1 MDIQSAISQV
11 SSGKNLTKDDM
22 SEIILEILEGK
33 VTDAQIGAFLIALSM
48 KGETVD
54 EVIGAV
60 SVMRDLSTK
69 VEINAPNLIDTCGTG
84 GTGIGIFNVST
95 TSAFIASSC
104 GAKIAKHG
112 NRSATRKSG
121 SADLLE
127 QAGVSLSLTP
137 EQVASCIEEV
147 GLGFMFAQAH
157 HSAMRHVVGP
167 RKEIGQKSIFNV
179 LGPLTNP
186 ASAKRQVLGVYDK
199 KWMTPIAEVLNE
211 LGSEHLF
218 IVHSRD
224 GLDEISLACPTYVT
238 EMKNGKISAYEISPE
253 DFNFKTT
260 SLDGL
265 QVNSPQES
273 LNLAK
278 LALQGEHEK
287 ASSMICM
294 TAGAALYLS
303 DIASSLEAGVE
314 LAKSSLESGAGL
326 KKLNQLVE
334 FTSQFK

>member
-11 SSGKNLTKDDM
+11 SARRNLTREDM

-54 EVIGAV
+54 EVLGAV
-60 SVMRDLSTK
+60 GVMRDLSTK
-69 VEINAPNLIDTCGTG
+69 VEIDEPNLIDTCGTG

-95 TSAFIASSC
+95 TSALVASSC

-137 EQVASCIEEV
+137 EQVASCIQEI

-199 KWMTPIAEVLNE
+199 KWMTPIAEVLDE
-211 LGSEHLF
+211 LGSEHLL

-224 GLDEISLACPTYVT
+224 GLDEISLASPTYMT
-238 EMKNGKISAYEISPE
+238 EMRDGKISEYEVSPE
-253 DFNFKTT
+253 DFNFETDT
-260 SLDGL
+260 LEGL

-273 LNLAK
+273 LDLAK
-278 LALQGEHEK
+278 LALQGEHKK

-294 TAGAALYLS
+294 TAGAALYVS
-303 DIASSLEAGVE
+303 GIANSLESGVE
-314 LAKSSLESGAGL
+314 LAKRSVENGEGL
-326 KKLNQLVE
+326 KKLNQLIE
-334 FTSQFK
+334 FTSQF

>member
-1 MDIQSAISQV
+1 
-11 SSGKNLTKDDM
+11 M

-54 EVIGAV
+54 EVLGAV
-60 SVMRDLSTK
+60 GVMRDLSTK
-69 VEINAPNLIDTCGTG
+69 VEIDEPNLIDTCGTG

-95 TSAFIASSC
+95 TSALVASSC

-137 EQVASCIEEV
+137 EQVASCIQEI

-199 KWMTPIAEVLNE
+199 KWMTPIAEVLDE
-211 LGSEHLF
+211 LGSEHLL

-224 GLDEISLACPTYVT
+224 GLDEISLASPTYMT
-238 EMKNGKISAYEISPE
+238 EMRDGKISEYEVSPE
-253 DFNFKTT
+253 DFNFETDT
-260 SLDGL
+260 LEGL

-273 LNLAK
+273 LDLAK
-278 LALQGEHEK
+278 LALQGEHKK

-294 TAGAALYLS
+294 TAGAALYVS
-303 DIASSLEAGVE
+303 DIANSLESGVE
-314 LAKSSLESGAGL
+314 LAKRSVECGEGL

-334 FTSQFK
+334 FTSQF

>member
-60 SVMRDLSTK
+60 SVMRNLSTK

-186 ASAKRQVLGVYDK
+186 ASATRQVLGVYDK

-218 IVHSRD
+218 IVHSKD

-238 EMKNGKISAYEISPE
+238 EMKDGKISEYEISPE

-303 DIASSLEAGVE
+303 DISSSLEAGVE

>member
-1 MDIQSAISQV
+1 
-11 SSGKNLTKDDM
+11 M

-54 EVIGAV
+54 EVLGAV
-60 SVMRDLSTK
+60 GVMRDLSTK
-69 VEINAPNLIDTCGTG
+69 VEIDEPNLIDTCGTG

-95 TSAFIASSC
+95 TSALVASSC

-137 EQVASCIEEV
+137 DQVASCIQEI

-199 KWMTPIAEVLNE
+199 KWMTPIAEVLDE
-211 LGSEHLF
+211 LGSEHLL

-224 GLDEISLACPTYVT
+224 GLDEISLASPTYMT
-238 EMKNGKISAYEISPE
+238 EMRDGKISEYEVSPE
-253 DFNFKTT
+253 DFNFETDT
-260 SLDGL
+260 LEGL

-273 LNLAK
+273 LDLAK
-278 LALQGEHEK
+278 LALQGEHKK

-294 TAGAALYLS
+294 TAGAALYVS
-303 DIASSLEAGVE
+303 DIANSLESGVE
-314 LAKSSLESGAGL
+314 LAKRSVESGEGL

-334 FTSQFK
+334 FTSQF

>member
-11 SSGKNLTKDDM
+11 SARRNLTREDM

-54 EVIGAV
+54 EVLGAV
-60 SVMRDLSTK
+60 GVMRDLSTK
-69 VEINAPNLIDTCGTG
+69 VEIDEPNLIDTCGTG

-95 TSAFIASSC
+95 TSALVASSC

-137 EQVASCIEEV
+137 EQVASCIQEI

-199 KWMTPIAEVLNE
+199 KWLTPIAEVLDE
-211 LGSEHLF
+211 LGSEHLL

-224 GLDEISLACPTYVT
+224 GLDEISLATPTYLT
-238 EMKNGKISAYEISPE
+238 EMRDGKISEYEVSPE
-253 DFNFKTT
+253 DFNFETDT
-260 SLDGL
+260 LEGL

-273 LNLAK
+273 LDLAK
-278 LALQGEHEK
+278 LALQGEHKK

-294 TAGAALYLS
+294 TAGAALYVS
-303 DIASSLEAGVE
+303 GIANSLESGVE
-314 LAKSSLESGAGL
+314 LAKRSVESGEGL

-334 FTSQFK
+334 FTSQF

>member
-11 SSGKNLTKDDM
+11 SARRNLTREDM

-54 EVIGAV
+54 EVLGAV
-60 SVMRDLSTK
+60 GVMRDLSTK
-69 VEINAPNLIDTCGTG
+69 VEIDEPNLIDTCGTG

-95 TSAFIASSC
+95 TSALVASSC

-137 EQVASCIEEV
+137 EQVASCIQEI

-199 KWMTPIAEVLNE
+199 KWMTPIAEVLDE
-211 LGSEHLF
+211 LGSEHLL
-218 IVHSRD
+218 ILHSRD
-224 GLDEISLACPTYVT
+224 GLDEISLASPTYVT
-238 EMKNGKISAYEISPE
+238 EMRDGKISEYEVSPE
-253 DFNFKTT
+253 DFNFETDT
-260 SLDGL
+260 LEGL

-273 LNLAK
+273 LDLAK
-278 LALQGEHEK
+278 LALQGEHKK

-294 TAGAALYLS
+294 TAGAALYVS
-303 DIASSLEAGVE
+303 DIANSLETGVE
-314 LAKSSLESGAGL
+314 LAKRSVESGEGL

-334 FTSQFK
+334 FTSQF

>member
-69 VEINAPNLIDTCGTG
+69 VEINTPNLIDTCGTG

-137 EQVASCIEEV
+137 KQVASCIEEV

-218 IVHSRD
+218 IVHSKD
-224 GLDEISLACPTYVT
+224 GLDEISLASPTYVT
-238 EMKNGKISAYEISPE
+238 EMKDGKISEYEISPE

-303 DIASSLEAGVE
+303 DIAGSLEAGVE

>member
-1 MDIQSAISQV
+1 MDILSAISQV
-11 SSGKNLTKDDM
+11 SARRNLTREDM

-54 EVIGAV
+54 EVLGAV
-60 SVMRDLSTK
+60 GVMRDLSTK
-69 VEINAPNLIDTCGTG
+69 VEIDEPNLIDTCGTG

-95 TSAFIASSC
+95 TSALVASSC

-137 EQVASCIEEV
+137 EQVASCIQEI

-199 KWMTPIAEVLNE
+199 KWMSPIAEVLDE
-211 LGSEHLF
+211 LGSEHLL

-224 GLDEISLACPTYVT
+224 GLDEISLATPTYLT
-238 EMKNGKISAYEISPE
+238 EMRDGKISEYEVSPE
-253 DFNFKTT
+253 DFNFETDT
-260 SLDGL
+260 LEGL

-273 LNLAK
+273 LDLAK
-278 LALQGEHEK
+278 LALQGEHKK

-294 TAGAALYLS
+294 TAGAALYVS
-303 DIASSLEAGVE
+303 DIANSLESGVE
-314 LAKSSLESGAGL
+314 LAKRSVESGEGL

-334 FTSQFK
+334 FTSQF

>member
-11 SSGKNLTKDDM
+11 SARRNLTREDM

-54 EVIGAV
+54 EVLGAV
-60 SVMRDLSTK
+60 GVMRDLSTK
-69 VEINAPNLIDTCGTG
+69 VEIDEPNLIDTCGTG

-95 TSAFIASSC
+95 TSALVASSC

-137 EQVASCIEEV
+137 EQVASCIQEI

-199 KWMTPIAEVLNE
+199 KWMAPIAEVLDE
-211 LGSEHLF
+211 LGSEHLL

-224 GLDEISLACPTYVT
+224 GLDEISLASPTYVT
-238 EMKNGKISAYEISPE
+238 EMRDGKISEYEVSPE
-253 DFNFKTT
+253 DFNFETDT
-260 SLDGL
+260 LEGL

-273 LNLAK
+273 LDLAK
-278 LALQGEHEK
+278 LALQGEHKK

-294 TAGAALYLS
+294 TAGAALYVS
-303 DIASSLEAGVE
+303 DIANSLESGVE
-314 LAKSSLESGAGL
+314 LAKRSVESGEGL

-334 FTSQFK
+334 FTSQF

>member
-60 SVMRDLSTK
+60 SVMRNLSTK

-186 ASAKRQVLGVYDK
+186 ASATRQVLGVYDK

-211 LGSEHLF
+211 LGSEHLL
-218 IVHSRD
+218 IVHSKD

-238 EMKNGKISAYEISPE
+238 EMKGGKISEYEISPE

-303 DIASSLEAGVE
+303 DIAGSLEAGVE

>member
-11 SSGKNLTKDDM
+11 SARRNLTREDM

-54 EVIGAV
+54 EVLGAV
-60 SVMRDLSTK
+60 GVMRDLSTK
-69 VEINAPNLIDTCGTG
+69 VEIDEPNLIDTCGTG

-95 TSAFIASSC
+95 TSALVASSC

-137 EQVASCIEEV
+137 EQVASCIQEI

-199 KWMTPIAEVLNE
+199 KWMTPLAEVLDE
-211 LGSEHLF
+211 LGSEHLL

-224 GLDEISLACPTYVT
+224 GLDEISLASPTYMT
-238 EMKNGKISAYEISPE
+238 EMRDGKISEYEVSPE
-253 DFNFKTT
+253 DFNFETDT
-260 SLDGL
+260 LEGL

-273 LNLAK
+273 LDLAK
-278 LALQGEHEK
+278 LALQGEHKK

-294 TAGAALYLS
+294 TAGAALYVS
-303 DIASSLEAGVE
+303 DIANSLESGVE
-314 LAKSSLESGAGL
+314 LAKRSVESGEGL

-334 FTSQFK
+334 FTSQF

>member
-11 SSGKNLTKDDM
+11 SAKRNLTREDM

-54 EVIGAV
+54 EVLGAV
-60 SVMRDLSTK
+60 GVMRDLSTK
-69 VEINAPNLIDTCGTG
+69 VEIDEPNLIDTCGTG

-95 TSAFIASSC
+95 TSALVASSC

-137 EQVASCIEEV
+137 EQVASCIQEI

-199 KWMTPIAEVLNE
+199 KWMTPIAEVLDE
-211 LGSEHLF
+211 LGSEHLL

-224 GLDEISLACPTYVT
+224 GLDEISLASPTYMT
-238 EMKNGKISAYEISPE
+238 EMRDGKISEYEVSPE
-253 DFNFKTT
+253 DFNFETDT
-260 SLDGL
+260 LEGL

-273 LNLAK
+273 LDLAK
-278 LALQGEHEK
+278 LALQGEHKK

-294 TAGAALYLS
+294 TAGAALYVS
-303 DIASSLEAGVE
+303 DIANSLESGVE
-314 LAKSSLESGAGL
+314 LAKRSVESGEGL

-334 FTSQFK
+334 FTSQF

>member
-1 MDIQSAISQV
+1 M
-11 SSGKNLTKDDM
+11 L
-22 SEIILEILEGK
+22 
-33 VTDAQIGAFLIALSM
+33 
-48 KGETVD
+48 
-54 EVIGAV
+54 GAV
-60 SVMRDLSTK
+60 GVMRDLSTK
-69 VEINAPNLIDTCGTG
+69 VEIDEPNLIDTCGTG

-95 TSAFIASSC
+95 TSALVASSC

-137 EQVASCIEEV
+137 KQVASCIQEI

-199 KWMTPIAEVLNE
+199 KWMTPIAEVLDE
-211 LGSEHLF
+211 LGSEHLL

-224 GLDEISLACPTYVT
+224 GLDEISLASPTYMT
-238 EMKNGKISAYEISPE
+238 EMKDGKISEYEVSPE
-253 DFNFKTT
+253 DFNFETDT
-260 SLDGL
+260 LEGL

-273 LNLAK
+273 LDLAK
-278 LALQGEHEK
+278 LALQGEHKK

-294 TAGAALYLS
+294 TAGAALYVS
-303 DIASSLEAGVE
+303 DIANSLESGVE
-314 LAKSSLESGAGL
+314 LAKRSVESGEGL

-334 FTSQFK
+334 FTSQF

>member
-238 EMKNGKISAYEISPE
+238 EMKNDKISEYEISPE

>member
-11 SSGKNLTKDDM
+11 SARRNLTREDM

-54 EVIGAV
+54 EVLGAV
-60 SVMRDLSTK
+60 GVMRDLSTK
-69 VEINAPNLIDTCGTG
+69 VEIDEPNLIDTCGTG

-95 TSAFIASSC
+95 TSALVASSC

-137 EQVASCIEEV
+137 EQVASCIQEI

-199 KWMTPIAEVLNE
+199 KWMTPIAEVLDE
-211 LGSEHLF
+211 LGSEHLL

-224 GLDEISLACPTYVT
+224 GLDEISLASPTYVT
-238 EMKNGKISAYEISPE
+238 EMRDGKISEYEVSPE
-253 DFNFKTT
+253 DFNFETDT
-260 SLDGL
+260 LEGL

-273 LNLAK
+273 LDLAK
-278 LALQGEHEK
+278 LALQGEHKK

-294 TAGAALYLS
+294 TAGAALYVS
-303 DIASSLEAGVE
+303 GIANSLESGVE
-314 LAKSSLESGAGL
+314 LAKRSVESGEGL

-334 FTSQFK
+334 FTSQF

>member
-11 SSGKNLTKDDM
+11 SARRNLTREDM

-54 EVIGAV
+54 EVLGAV
-60 SVMRDLSTK
+60 GVMRDLSTK
-69 VEINAPNLIDTCGTG
+69 VEIDEPNLIDTCGTG

-95 TSAFIASSC
+95 TSALVASSC

-137 EQVASCIEEV
+137 EQVASCIQEI

-199 KWMTPIAEVLNE
+199 KWMTPIAEVLDE
-211 LGSEHLF
+211 LGSEHLL

-224 GLDEISLACPTYVT
+224 GLDEISLASPTYVT
-238 EMKNGKISAYEISPE
+238 EVRDGKISEYEVSPE
-253 DFNFKTT
+253 DFNFETDT
-260 SLDGL
+260 LEGL

-273 LNLAK
+273 LDLAK
-278 LALQGEHEK
+278 LALQGEHKK

-294 TAGAALYLS
+294 TAGAALYVS
-303 DIASSLEAGVE
+303 DIANSLESGVE
-314 LAKSSLESGAGL
+314 LAKRSVESGEGL

-334 FTSQFK
+334 FTSQF

>member
-1 MDIQSAISQV
+1 
-11 SSGKNLTKDDM
+11 M

-33 VTDAQIGAFLIALSM
+33 VTDAQIGAFLVALSM

-54 EVIGAV
+54 EVLGAV
-60 SVMRDLSTK
+60 GVMRDLSTK
-69 VEINAPNLIDTCGTG
+69 VEIDEPNLIDTCGTG

-95 TSAFIASSC
+95 TSALVASSC

-137 EQVASCIEEV
+137 EQVASCIQEI

-199 KWMTPIAEVLNE
+199 KWMTPIAEVMDE
-211 LGSEHLF
+211 LGSEHLL

-224 GLDEISLACPTYVT
+224 GLDEISLASPTYMT
-238 EMKNGKISAYEISPE
+238 EMRDGKISEYEVSPE
-253 DFNFKTT
+253 DFNFETDT
-260 SLDGL
+260 LEGL

-273 LNLAK
+273 LDLAK
-278 LALQGEHEK
+278 LALQGEHKK

-294 TAGAALYLS
+294 TAGAALYVS
-303 DIASSLEAGVE
+303 DIANSLESGVE
-314 LAKSSLESGAGL
+314 LAKRSVESGEGL

-334 FTSQFK
+334 FTSQF

>member
-11 SSGKNLTKDDM
+11 SAKRNLTREDM

-54 EVIGAV
+54 EVLGAV
-60 SVMRDLSTK
+60 GVMRDLSTK
-69 VEINAPNLIDTCGTG
+69 VEIDEPNLIDTCGTG

-95 TSAFIASSC
+95 TSALVASSC

-137 EQVASCIEEV
+137 EQVASCIQEI

-199 KWMTPIAEVLNE
+199 KWMTPIAEVLDE
-211 LGSEHLF
+211 LGSEHLL

-224 GLDEISLACPTYVT
+224 GLDEISLASPTYMT
-238 EMKNGKISAYEISPE
+238 EMRDGKISEYEVSPE
-253 DFNFKTT
+253 DFNFETDT
-260 SLDGL
+260 LEGL

-273 LNLAK
+273 LDLAK
-278 LALQGEHEK
+278 LALQGEHKK

-294 TAGAALYLS
+294 TAGAALYVS
-303 DIASSLEAGVE
+303 GIANSLESGVE
-314 LAKSSLESGAGL
+314 LAKRSVESGEGL

-334 FTSQFK
+334 FTSQF

>member
-1 MDIQSAISQV
+1 
-11 SSGKNLTKDDM
+11 M

-54 EVIGAV
+54 EVLGAV
-60 SVMRDLSTK
+60 GVMRDLSTK
-69 VEINAPNLIDTCGTG
+69 VEIDEPNLIDTCGTG

-95 TSAFIASSC
+95 TSALVASSC

-137 EQVASCIEEV
+137 EQVASCIQEI

-157 HSAMRHVVGP
+157 HSAMRYVVGP

-199 KWMTPIAEVLNE
+199 KWMTPIAEVLDE
-211 LGSEHLF
+211 LGSEHLL

-224 GLDEISLACPTYVT
+224 GLDEISLASPTYMT
-238 EMKNGKISAYEISPE
+238 EMRDGKISEYEVSPE
-253 DFNFKTT
+253 DFNFETDT
-260 SLDGL
+260 LEGL

-273 LNLAK
+273 LDLAK
-278 LALQGEHEK
+278 LALQGEHKK

-294 TAGAALYLS
+294 TAGAALYVS
-303 DIASSLEAGVE
+303 GIANSLESGVE
-314 LAKSSLESGAGL
+314 LAKRSVESGEGL

-334 FTSQFK
+334 FTSQF

>member
-11 SSGKNLTKDDM
+11 SARRNLTREDM

-54 EVIGAV
+54 EVLGAV
-60 SVMRDLSTK
+60 GVMRDLSTK
-69 VEINAPNLIDTCGTG
+69 VEIDEPNLIDTCGTG

-95 TSAFIASSC
+95 TSALVASSC

-137 EQVASCIEEV
+137 EQVASCIQEI

-199 KWMTPIAEVLNE
+199 KWMTPIAEVLDE
-211 LGSEHLF
+211 LGSEHLL

-224 GLDEISLACPTYVT
+224 GLDEISLASPTYVT
-238 EMKNGKISAYEISPE
+238 EMRDGKISEYEVSPE
-253 DFNFKTT
+253 DFNFETDT
-260 SLDGL
+260 LEGL

-273 LNLAK
+273 LELAK
-278 LALQGEHEK
+278 LALQGEHKK

-294 TAGAALYLS
+294 TAGAALYVS
-303 DIASSLEAGVE
+303 DIANSLESGVE
-314 LAKSSLESGAGL
+314 LAKRSVESGEGL

-334 FTSQFK
+334 FTSQF

>member
-11 SSGKNLTKDDM
+11 SARRNLTREDM

-54 EVIGAV
+54 EVLGAV
-60 SVMRDLSTK
+60 GVMRDLSTK
-69 VEINAPNLIDTCGTG
+69 VEIDEPNLIDTCGTG

-95 TSAFIASSC
+95 TSALVASSC

-137 EQVASCIEEV
+137 EQVASCIQEI

-199 KWMTPIAEVLNE
+199 KWMTPIAEVLDE
-211 LGSEHLF
+211 LGSEHLL

-224 GLDEISLACPTYVT
+224 GLDEISLASPTYMT
-238 EMKNGKISAYEISPE
+238 EMKDGKISEYEVSPE
-253 DFNFKTT
+253 DFNFETDT
-260 SLDGL
+260 LEGL

-273 LNLAK
+273 LDLAK
-278 LALQGEHEK
+278 LALQGEHKK

-294 TAGAALYLS
+294 TAGAALYVS
-303 DIASSLEAGVE
+303 DIANSLESGVE
-314 LAKSSLESGAGL
+314 LAKRSVESGEGL

-334 FTSQFK
+334 FTSQF

>member
-1 MDIQSAISQV
+1 MDIQSAIRQV
-11 SSGKNLTKDDM
+11 SARRNLTREDM

-54 EVIGAV
+54 EVLGAV
-60 SVMRDLSTK
+60 GVMRDLSTK
-69 VEINAPNLIDTCGTG
+69 VEIDEPNLIDTCGTG

-95 TSAFIASSC
+95 TSALVASSC

-137 EQVASCIEEV
+137 EQVASCIQEI

-199 KWMTPIAEVLNE
+199 KWMTPIAEVLDE
-211 LGSEHLF
+211 LGSEHLL

-224 GLDEISLACPTYVT
+224 GLDEISLASPTYMT
-238 EMKNGKISAYEISPE
+238 EMRDGKISEYEVSPE
-253 DFNFKTT
+253 DFNFETDT
-260 SLDGL
+260 LEGL

-273 LNLAK
+273 LDLAK
-278 LALQGEHEK
+278 LALQGEHKK

-294 TAGAALYLS
+294 TAGAALYVS
-303 DIASSLEAGVE
+303 DIANSLESGVE
-314 LAKSSLESGAGL
+314 LAKRSVESGEGL

-334 FTSQFK
+334 FTSQF

>member
-11 SSGKNLTKDDM
+11 SARRNLTREDM

-54 EVIGAV
+54 EVLGAV
-60 SVMRDLSTK
+60 GVMRDLSTK
-69 VEINAPNLIDTCGTG
+69 VEIDEPNLIDTCGTG

-95 TSAFIASSC
+95 TSALVASSC

-137 EQVASCIEEV
+137 EQVASCIQEI

-199 KWMTPIAEVLNE
+199 KWLTPIAEVLDE
-211 LGSEHLF
+211 LGSEHLL

-224 GLDEISLACPTYVT
+224 GLDEISLATPTYLT
-238 EMKNGKISAYEISPE
+238 EMRDGKISEYEVSPE
-253 DFNFKTT
+253 DFNFETDT
-260 SLDGL
+260 LEGL

-273 LNLAK
+273 LDLAK
-278 LALQGEHEK
+278 LALQGEHKK

-294 TAGAALYLS
+294 TAGAALYVS
-303 DIASSLEAGVE
+303 DIANSLESGVE
-314 LAKSSLESGAGL
+314 LAKRSVESGEGL

-334 FTSQFK
+334 FTSQF

>member
-11 SSGKNLTKDDM
+11 SARRNLTREDM

-54 EVIGAV
+54 EVLGAV
-60 SVMRDLSTK
+60 GVMRDLSTK
-69 VEINAPNLIDTCGTG
+69 VKIDEPNLIDTCGTG

-95 TSAFIASSC
+95 TSALVASSC

-137 EQVASCIEEV
+137 KQVASCIQEI

-199 KWMTPIAEVLNE
+199 KWMTPIAEVLDE
-211 LGSEHLF
+211 LGSEHLL
-218 IVHSRD
+218 IVHSMD
-224 GLDEISLACPTYVT
+224 GLDEISLASPTYMT
-238 EMKNGKISAYEISPE
+238 EMRDGKISEYEVSPE
-253 DFNFKTT
+253 DFNFETDT
-260 SLDGL
+260 LEGL

-273 LNLAK
+273 LDLAK
-278 LALQGEHEK
+278 LALQGEHKK

-294 TAGAALYLS
+294 TAGAALYVS
-303 DIASSLEAGVE
+303 DIANSLETGVE
-314 LAKSSLESGAGL
+314 LAKRSVESGEGL

-334 FTSQFK
+334 FTSQF

>member
-186 ASAKRQVLGVYDK
+186 ASATRQVLGVYDK

-218 IVHSRD
+218 IVHSKD

-238 EMKNGKISAYEISPE
+238 EMKGGKISEYEISPE

-303 DIASSLEAGVE
+303 DIAGSLEAGVE

>member
-11 SSGKNLTKDDM
+11 SARRNLTREDM

-54 EVIGAV
+54 EVLGAV
-60 SVMRDLSTK
+60 GVMRDLSTK
-69 VEINAPNLIDTCGTG
+69 VEIDEPNLIDTCGTG

-95 TSAFIASSC
+95 TSALVASSC

-137 EQVASCIEEV
+137 EQVASCIQEI

-199 KWMTPIAEVLNE
+199 KWMTPIAEVLDE
-211 LGSEHLF
+211 LGSEHLL

-224 GLDEISLACPTYVT
+224 GLDEISLASPTYMT
-238 EMKNGKISAYEISPE
+238 EMRDGKISEYEVSPE
-253 DFNFKTT
+253 DFNFETDT
-260 SLDGL
+260 LEGL

-273 LNLAK
+273 LDLAK
-278 LALQGEHEK
+278 LALQGEHKK

-294 TAGAALYLS
+294 TAGAALYVS
-303 DIASSLEAGVE
+303 DIANSLESGVE
-314 LAKSSLESGAGL
+314 LAKRSLESGEGL

-334 FTSQFK
+334 FTSQF

>member
-11 SSGKNLTKDDM
+11 SARRNLTREDM

-54 EVIGAV
+54 EVLGAV
-60 SVMRDLSTK
+60 GVMRDLSTK
-69 VEINAPNLIDTCGTG
+69 VEIDEPNLIDTCGTG

-95 TSAFIASSC
+95 TSALVASSC

-137 EQVASCIEEV
+137 EQVASCIQEI

-199 KWMTPIAEVLNE
+199 KWMTPIAEVLDE
-211 LGSEHLF
+211 LGSEHLL

-224 GLDEISLACPTYVT
+224 GLDEISLASPTYVT
-238 EMKNGKISAYEISPE
+238 EMRDGKISEYEVSPE
-253 DFNFKTT
+253 DFNFETDT
-260 SLDGL
+260 LEGL

-273 LNLAK
+273 LDLAK
-278 LALQGEHEK
+278 LALQGEHKK

-294 TAGAALYLS
+294 TAGAALYVS
-303 DIASSLEAGVE
+303 NIANSLESGVE
-314 LAKSSLESGAGL
+314 LAKRSVESGEGL

-334 FTSQFK
+334 FTSQF

>member
-11 SSGKNLTKDDM
+11 SARRNLSREDM

-54 EVIGAV
+54 EVLGAV
-60 SVMRDLSTK
+60 GVMRDLSTK
-69 VEINAPNLIDTCGTG
+69 VEIDEPNLIDTCGTG

-95 TSAFIASSC
+95 TSALVASSC

-137 EQVASCIEEV
+137 EQVASCIQEI

-199 KWMTPIAEVLNE
+199 KWMTPIAEVLDE
-211 LGSEHLF
+211 LGSEHLL

-224 GLDEISLACPTYVT
+224 GLDEISLASPTYVT
-238 EMKNGKISAYEISPE
+238 EMRDGKISEYEVSPE
-253 DFNFKTT
+253 DFNFETDT
-260 SLDGL
+260 LEGL

-273 LNLAK
+273 LDLAK
-278 LALQGEHEK
+278 LALQGEHKK

-294 TAGAALYLS
+294 TAGAALYVS
-303 DIASSLEAGVE
+303 GIANSLESGVE
-314 LAKSSLESGAGL
+314 LAKRSVESGEGL

-334 FTSQFK
+334 FTSQF